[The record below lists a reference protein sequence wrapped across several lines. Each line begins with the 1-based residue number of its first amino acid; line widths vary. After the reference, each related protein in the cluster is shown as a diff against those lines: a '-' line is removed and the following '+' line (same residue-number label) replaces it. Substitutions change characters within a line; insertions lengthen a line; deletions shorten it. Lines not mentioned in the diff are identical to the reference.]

1 MDDTLQSSERL
12 QHIKQETERFLRE
25 FLKQANDLTNTIAE
39 AKTSTKKAYF
49 QRKLDKLNKEI
60 KFAINTIMTIDRVLE
75 IRSQESSESTSV

>member
-75 IRSQESSESTSV
+75 LRSQESSESASA